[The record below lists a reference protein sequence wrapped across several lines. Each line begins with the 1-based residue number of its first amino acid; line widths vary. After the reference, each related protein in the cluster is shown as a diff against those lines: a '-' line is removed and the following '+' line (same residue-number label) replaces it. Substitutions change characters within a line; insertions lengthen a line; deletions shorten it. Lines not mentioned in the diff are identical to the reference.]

1 MGGGVS
7 WGVGGGTDT
16 HRVLPAKG
24 TQGSP
29 AGMSLSPR
37 RGWED
42 GLCRHLVTPRDRPG
56 TVRGPLDRGGVGGPK
71 RSRASHRAPSPPPPP
86 SASSKPVTPQ
96 TPLVAG
102 PLPPELGG
110 GGGARTPPPLSLSLQ
125 MHPRSHPSSPWWS
138 PGGGG
143 RPSCSAPSTASHPPA
158 SPCAGVP
165 ASHPWS
171 PRGARP
177 SRASPSGWP
186 PTPCGWRWGGWSCGT
201 RGSTSARPTTATAP
215 RPRPCTWTW
224 EVSGGPEPWPA
235 PYRGPG
241 GSSCGTVALRSLSGG
256 LCVGVVL

>member
-1 MGGGVS
+1 MSPPGDTSRQAGDSPRTPGPGWGGGS
-7 WGVGGGTDT
+7 QA
-16 HRVLPAKG
+16 LP
-24 TQGSP
+24 
-29 AGMSLSPR
+29 
-37 RGWED
+37 
-42 GLCRHLVTPRDRPG
+42 GLASRPF
-56 TVRGPLDRGGVGGPK
+56 
-71 RSRASHRAPSPPPPP
+71 SPPPPQPAVNP
-86 SASSKPVTPQ
+86 SPPKPHWW
-96 TPLVAG
+96 LV
-102 PLPPELGG
+102 PCHQSWG